1 MSYCEQAEGQSL
13 VASDDPLIL
22 HLREDGFIDK
32 QLVKWRE
39 FSDREGVGPGRG
51 RSVKKENVD
60 DFLAGSLYESVD
72 GSGLRSITKARTSE
86 WPIKHVGSKWV

>member
-22 HLREDGFIDK
+22 HLREF
-32 QLVKWRE
+32 L
-39 FSDREGVGPGRG
+39 DREGVGPGRG
-51 RSVKKENVD
+51 RTVKKENVD